1 MPNGMDGVGG
11 LTQPQIKPGK
21 TFVYESETFM
31 YHPHADEVVQM
42 AIGAQLPTRMHV
54 PPGHFLD
61 AAASISRET
70 SPITPIVDPVLLF
83 AARLHAEL

>member
-1 MPNGMDGVGG
+1 MVR
-11 LTQPQIKPGK
+11 
-21 TFVYESETFM
+21 
-31 YHPHADEVVQM
+31 M
-42 AIGAQLPTRMHV
+42 ATGAQLPRRIHV

-70 SPITPIVDPVLLF
+70 SPITQIVDPVFLF